1 MTSSVDFPTKSV
13 ASNLSETNGAHKSE
27 AVNANGINGSSVD
40 LPDTQIEPESDE
52 PQNASTSSPFVN
64 TETDALNSLLPANP
78 ITISTQSQELNTT
91 SQSPALAEE
100 LLNQASE
107 IPPAPSS
114 VPPVVEAQE
123 SDTRDELLPAT
134 QTQESEAMSDD
145 HGLDLAADPDL
156 ASTFGEHSS
165 AEQVAQTSELPASD
179 DHPLHPASVSNLDL
193 NHTSQDDIL
202 PEASA
207 PLQPAEQDI
216 SMIDAPQSP
225 SKIPRER
232 EDDIEV
238 GPSAKRAKTEDESMT
253 DAPEVSQA
261 SITQN
266 GDVAPAPGDDL
277 PPTLYQTKE
286 LQKAMKNIK
295 GTTSGKNFVKAVAD
309 LWPTIKDS
317 YLEKIKSPMDLSIID
332 SRLKQGYESIGAFKT
347 DVSLIYN
354 NALVYNGPEH
364 VVTTAAATVR
374 DYLLNKIPGP
384 EPVKPEKKRKATP
397 VADAAP
403 RAPPARRQS
412 RGATVT
418 AGSPTSATPAQTF
431 ALDPSGT
438 PLIRRDST
446 KGEGGRPKREIHP
459 PKSKDLIYN
468 ARPKKKK
475 FATEL
480 KFCEEVLGEIKKP
493 KYHQWSSPF
502 LVPVDPVALG
512 IPDYFKIIKTPMDL
526 STVTTRLN
534 TGQYENAKDF
544 EADIKQIFKNC
555 YKFNPPGSPVHEMG
569 KAFEEV
575 FDREWSKKAQW
586 IADHATE
593 NAASPSSTADS
604 DEDES
609 EEDEPEEPQSSTSLI
624 QERLIEEQN
633 KLIAIMGAKKPD
645 PALVRMQ
652 QDMIAIIQKQ
662 MDTENAKKAKAKPK
676 PKPTKKGAVSKKK
689 ADPKQKAYRAKN
701 IGVVEKEQISAG
713 IVQLDGKLLDQAVAY
728 LKMDYPN
735 LNVSHAY
742 NWTSCVVSNRTK
754 LDDETELDI
763 DTFSNPVLSRLHDL
777 IIKNVPGIVP
787 AKSEPARVAKPSKPK
802 KNKPMSKTE
811 QEAKIEKL
819 KKLKDQFERQGSTS
833 DDAPG
838 GRVVPC

>member
-1 MTSSVDFPTKSV
+1 MTASSDLPSKPV
-13 ASNLSETNGAHKSE
+13 ASNVVETNGAHNSE
-27 AVNANGINGSSVD
+27 AVTAYVVNGSS
-40 LPDTQIEPESDE
+40 LGSPDAPVESESNAPD
-52 PQNASTSSPFVN
+52 NASTTSPIVN
-64 TETDALNSLLPANP
+64 TDTDALNSLLPTNT
-78 ITISTQSQELNTT
+78 ITTSTHSQDLNTA
-91 SQSPALAEE
+91 SQSHALSEE
-100 LLNQASE
+100 LLKQASE
-107 IPPAPSS
+107 LPPAPSS
-114 VPPVVEAQE
+114 VPPVVEAPE
-123 SDTRDELLPAT
+123 SDARDELLPAT
-134 QTQESEAMSDD
+134 QTDELEGMAEN
-145 HGLDLAADPDL
+145 HELDLVADPDP
-156 ASTFGEHSS
+156 ASSFGEPSS
-165 AEQVAQTSELPASD
+165 SGQIVPTSELPSPSD
-179 DHPLHPASVSNLDL
+179 DQPLHPASVSNLDL
-193 NHTSQDDIL
+193 NQNSQ
-202 PEASA
+202 A
-207 PLQPAEQDI
+207 DI
-216 SMIDAPQSP
+216 SSEVSGAMQSAQQDVSMVDAPQSP
-225 SKIPRER
+225 SKVARER
-232 EDDIEV
+232 EDDIED

-253 DAPEVSQA
+253 DAPAISQA
-261 SITQN
+261 PAAQN
-266 GDVAPAPGDDL
+266 GDFAAAPGDDL

-295 GTTSGKNFVKAVAD
+295 GTMSGKNFVKAVAD

-317 YLEKIKSPMDLSIID
+317 YLEKIKSPMDLSIIE
-332 SRLKQGYESIGAFKT
+332 SRLKQGYESVGAFKR
-347 DVSLIYN
+347 DVSLIYT
-354 NALVYNGPEH
+354 NAVLYNGPEH

-397 VADAAP
+397 VVDAAP

-418 AGSPTSATPAQTF
+418 AGSPTSAAPAQTF

-526 STVTTRLN
+526 STVSTRLN

-569 KAFEEV
+569 KYYEEV

-593 NAASPSSTADS
+593 NAASPSSTVDS
-604 DEDES
+604 DEEDT
-609 EEDEPEEPQSSTSLI
+609 EEEEQEEVVSSTSLI

-645 PALVRMQ
+645 PALIRMQ

-662 MDTENAKKAKAKPK
+662 MDAENAKKAKAKPK
-676 PKPTKKGAVSKKK
+676 PKAAKKGAALKKK
-689 ADPKQKAYRAKN
+689 ADAKQKPYRAKN
-701 IGVVEKEQISAG
+701 IGVTEKEQISAG
-713 IVQLDGKLLDQAVAY
+713 IIQLDGKLLDQAVAY
-728 LKMDYPN
+728 LKMDYPD
-735 LNVSHAY
+735 LNVSHACGRILVLHLTQNSSMTKQ
-742 NWTSCVVSNRTK
+742 NW
-754 LDDETELDI
+754 I
-763 DTFSNPVLSRLHDL
+763 L
-777 IIKNVPGIVP
+777 IHSAILYS
-787 AKSEPARVAKPSKPK
+787 AE
-802 KNKPMSKTE
+802 
-811 QEAKIEKL
+811 
-819 KKLKDQFERQGSTS
+819 STI
-833 DDAPG
+833 
-838 GRVVPC
+838 

>member
-1 MTSSVDFPTKSV
+1 MTSSSELPKSV
-13 ASNLSETNGAHKSE
+13 ASNSVETNGAHNSE
-27 AVNANGINGSSVD
+27 AVTTNGVNGSSFD
-40 LPDTQIEPESDE
+40 LLDAPVESKLNE
-52 PQNASTSSPFVN
+52 QENASTTSNIVN
-64 TETDALNSLLPANP
+64 TEPDAPNSA
-78 ITISTQSQELNTT
+78 ITTSTQSPDLNTT
-91 SQSPALAEE
+91 SQSHALSEE

-107 IPPAPSS
+107 LPPAPSA

-123 SDTRDELLPAT
+123 SDARDELLPAT
-134 QTQESEAMSDD
+134 QTEEPYVMAE
-145 HGLDLAADPDL
+145 HHELDLASGSDL
-156 ASTFGEHSS
+156 ASGFRESPS
-165 AEQVAQTSELPASD
+165 AEQVAPSSGLPSSFD
-179 DHPLHPASVSNLDL
+179 DQPLHPVSVSNLDL
-193 NHTSQDDIL
+193 NYNSQPNL
-202 PEASA
+202 SPEASV
-207 PLQPAEQDI
+207 PMQPAQQDV
-216 SMIDAPQSP
+216 SMEDVPQSP
-225 SKIPRER
+225 SKVARER
-232 EDDIEV
+232 EDDTED
-238 GPSAKRAKTEDESMT
+238 GPSAKRAKTEDETMMDVPAVSP
-253 DAPEVSQA
+253 APA
-261 SITQN
+261 TQN
-266 GDVAPAPGDDL
+266 GDVAVAPGDDL
-277 PPTLYQTKE
+277 APTPYQTKE

-295 GTTSGKNFVKAVAD
+295 GTVSGKNFVKAVAD

-332 SRLKQGYESIGAFKT
+332 QRLKQGYESVGAFKR
-347 DVSLIYN
+347 DVSLIYD
-354 NALVYNGPEH
+354 NALLYNGPEH

-418 AGSPTSATPAQTF
+418 SGSPTSATPAQTF

-512 IPDYFKIIKTPMDL
+512 IPDYFKVIKTPMDL

-544 EADIKQIFKNC
+544 EVDIRQIFKNC
-555 YKFNPPGSPVHEMG
+555 YKFNPSGSPVHEMG
-569 KAFEEV
+569 KYFEEI

-604 DEDES
+604 DDEDT
-609 EEDEPEEPQSSTSLI
+609 EEEEPEEVVSNTSVI

-652 QDMIAIIQKQ
+652 QEMIAIVQKQ
-662 MDTENAKKAKAKPK
+662 MDTENAKKAKAKAK
-676 PKPTKKGAVSKKK
+676 PKATKKGGASSKKK
-689 ADPKQKAYRAKN
+689 PEPKQKAYRAKN
-701 IGVVEKEQISAG
+701 IGVAEKEQISAG
-713 IVQLDGKLLDQAVAY
+713 IIQLDGKLLDQAVAY

-735 LNVSHAY
+735 LNVSFP
-742 NWTSCVVSNRTK
+742 CGGV
-754 LDDETELDI
+754 
-763 DTFSNPVLSRLHDL
+763 PVISL
-777 IIKNVPGIVP
+777 
-787 AKSEPARVAKPSKPK
+787 
-802 KNKPMSKTE
+802 T
-811 QEAKIEKL
+811 
-819 KKLKDQFERQGSTS
+819 
-833 DDAPG
+833 
-838 GRVVPC
+838 

>member
-1 MTSSVDFPTKSV
+1 MTSSSDLPKSV
-13 ASNLSETNGAHKSE
+13 ASSLFETNGAHNSE
-27 AVNANGINGSSVD
+27 GVTANGVNGNSFD
-40 LPDTQIEPESDE
+40 LPDAPVESKSTE
-52 PQNASTSSPFVN
+52 EENASTTSPIVN
-64 TETDALNSLLPANP
+64 TETNAPNSIVPTNA
-78 ITISTQSQELNTT
+78 ITTSTQSQDLNTT
-91 SQSPALAEE
+91 SQSHALSEE

-107 IPPAPSS
+107 LPPAPST

-123 SDTRDELLPAT
+123 SDARDELLPAT
-134 QTQESEAMSDD
+134 QTQEPDVMAEN
-145 HGLDLAADPDL
+145 HELDLAAGSDL
-156 ASTFGEHSS
+156 ASGFDEPSS
-165 AEQVAQTSELPASD
+165 SGQVAPTSALPSSFD
-179 DHPLHPASVSNLDL
+179 DHLLHPASVSNLDL
-193 NHTSQDDIL
+193 NQHSQPDIS
-202 PEASA
+202 PEASGTM
-207 PLQPAEQDI
+207 QPAQQDV
-216 SMIDAPQSP
+216 SMLDAPQSP
-225 SKIPRER
+225 SKVARER
-232 EDDIEV
+232 EDDTED
-238 GPSAKRAKTEDESMT
+238 GPSAKRTKTEDESMT
-253 DAPEVSQA
+253 DAPAMSPA
-261 SITQN
+261 PATQN
-266 GDVAPAPGDDL
+266 GDVVVAPGDDL

-286 LQKAMKNIK
+286 LQKATKNIK
-295 GTTSGKNFVKAVAD
+295 GTASGKNFVKAVAD
-309 LWPTIKDS
+309 LWPSIKDS
-317 YLEKIKSPMDLSIID
+317 YLEKIKSPMDLLIID
-332 SRLKQGYESIGAFKT
+332 QRLKQGYESVGAFKR
-347 DVSLIYN
+347 DVSLIYD
-354 NALVYNGPEH
+354 NALLYNGPEH

-418 AGSPTSATPAQTF
+418 AGSPTSAAPAQTF

-544 EADIKQIFKNC
+544 EADVRQIFKNC

-569 KAFEEV
+569 KYYEEI

-604 DEDES
+604 DEEDTEDE
-609 EEDEPEEPQSSTSLI
+609 EPEEVVSSTSVI

-645 PALVRMQ
+645 PALIRMQ
-652 QDMIAIIQKQ
+652 QDMIAIVQKQ
-662 MDTENAKKAKAKPK
+662 MDAENAKKAKAKAK
-676 PKPTKKGAVSKKK
+676 PKAAKKGAASSKKK
-689 ADPKQKAYRAKN
+689 ADPKQKAYRAKT
-701 IGVVEKEQISAG
+701 IGVTEKEQISAG
-713 IVQLDGKLLDQAVAY
+713 IIQLDGKLLDQAVAY

-735 LNVSHAY
+735 LNVSLL
-742 NWTSCVVSNRTK
+742 CRG
-754 LDDETELDI
+754 
-763 DTFSNPVLSRLHDL
+763 VLVIYL
-777 IIKNVPGIVP
+777 
-787 AKSEPARVAKPSKPK
+787 
-802 KNKPMSKTE
+802 T
-811 QEAKIEKL
+811 
-819 KKLKDQFERQGSTS
+819 
-833 DDAPG
+833 
-838 GRVVPC
+838 

>member
-1 MTSSVDFPTKSV
+1 MTSSSDLPAKSV
-13 ASNLSETNGAHKSE
+13 ASNLVETNGAHDSE
-27 AVNANGINGSSVD
+27 VLTANGVNGGSLN
-40 LPDTQIEPESDE
+40 LPDAHVEPESNE
-52 PQNASTSSPFVN
+52 PENASTTSPLVN
-64 TETDALNSLLPANP
+64 TEKDALNSLVPTNP
-78 ITISTQSQELNTT
+78 TTTTTQSRDLDTT
-91 SQSPALAEE
+91 SQSLALTEE

-114 VPPVVEAQE
+114 VPPVIEAQE

-134 QTQESEAMSDD
+134 QTQESEVMADN
-145 HGLDLAADPDL
+145 HELDLAADPDL
-156 ASTFGEHSS
+156 SSTFGEPASS
-165 AEQVAQTSELPASD
+165 EHVAPTSALPSSD

-193 NHTSQDDIL
+193 NRNSQDDIS
-202 PEASA
+202 PEASV
-207 PLQPAEQDI
+207 PMQPAQQDV
-216 SMIDAPQSP
+216 SMVDAPQSP
-225 SKIPRER
+225 SKIARER
-232 EDDIEV
+232 EDDIED
-238 GPSAKRAKTEDESMT
+238 GPSAKRTKTEDESMT
-253 DAPEVSQA
+253 DAPALSQA
-261 SITQN
+261 PTTQN
-266 GDVAPAPGDDL
+266 GDVAAAPGEDL

-295 GTTSGKNFVKAVAD
+295 GTISGKNFVKAVAD

-317 YLEKIKSPMDLSIID
+317 YLEKIQSPMDLSIIE
-332 SRLKQGYESIGAFKT
+332 SRLKQGYESMGAFKR
-347 DVSLIYN
+347 DVSLIYD
-354 NALVYNGPEH
+354 NALLYNGPEH

-374 DYLLNKIPGP
+374 DYLLNKIPTP

-418 AGSPTSATPAQTF
+418 AGSPTSAAPAQTF

-569 KAFEEV
+569 KYYEEV

-604 DEDES
+604 DDEDT
-609 EEDEPEEPQSSTSLI
+609 EEEEPEEPTSSTNLI

-645 PALVRMQ
+645 PALIRMQ
-652 QDMIAIIQKQ
+652 QDMIGIIQKQ

-676 PKPTKKGAVSKKK
+676 PKAAKKGAASKKK

-701 IGVVEKEQISAG
+701 IGVAEKEQISAG
-713 IVQLDGKLLDQAVAY
+713 IIQLDGKLLDQAVAY

-735 LNVSHAY
+735 LNVSHACEILLVTY
-742 NWTSCVVSNRTK
+742 LIQNSSMTKLNWTLTHSVI
-754 LDDETELDI
+754 L
-763 DTFSNPVLSRLHDL
+763 FSADFM
-777 IIKNVPGIVP
+777 I
-787 AKSEPARVAKPSKPK
+787 
-802 KNKPMSKTE
+802 
-811 QEAKIEKL
+811 
-819 KKLKDQFERQGSTS
+819 
-833 DDAPG
+833 
-838 GRVVPC
+838 

>member
-1 MTSSVDFPTKSV
+1 MASSSDLPPKSV
-13 ASNLSETNGAHKSE
+13 ASNSVETNGAHNSE
-27 AVNANGINGSSVD
+27 AVTTNGVNGSSFD
-40 LPDTQIEPESDE
+40 LLDAPVESKSNE
-52 PQNASTSSPFVN
+52 QENASTSNIVN
-64 TETDALNSLLPANP
+64 TEPDAPNSLVPTNA
-78 ITISTQSQELNTT
+78 ITTSTQSPDLNTT
-91 SQSPALAEE
+91 SQSHALSEE

-107 IPPAPSS
+107 LPPAPSA

-123 SDTRDELLPAT
+123 SDARDELLPAT
-134 QTQESEAMSDD
+134 QTGEPDVMAEHDE
-145 HGLDLAADPDL
+145 LDLAAGSDL
-156 ASTFGEHSS
+156 ASGFGESS
-165 AEQVAQTSELPASD
+165 STEQVAPSSALPSSFD

-193 NHTSQDDIL
+193 NRNSQPDL
-202 PEASA
+202 SPEASI
-207 PLQPAEQDI
+207 PMQPAQDV
-216 SMIDAPQSP
+216 SMEDVPQSP
-225 SKIPRER
+225 SKVARER
-232 EDDIEV
+232 EDDTED
-238 GPSAKRAKTEDESMT
+238 GPSAKRAKTEDETMM
-253 DAPEVSQA
+253 DAPAVSQA
-261 SITQN
+261 PTTQN
-266 GDVAPAPGDDL
+266 GDAAVAPGDDL
-277 PPTLYQTKE
+277 APTPYQTKE

-295 GTTSGKNFVKAVAD
+295 GTVSGKNFVKAVAD

-332 SRLKQGYESIGAFKT
+332 QQLKQGYESVGAFKR
-347 DVSLIYN
+347 DVSLIYD
-354 NALVYNGPEH
+354 NALLYNGPEH
-364 VVTTAAATVR
+364 VVTAAAATVR

-397 VADAAP
+397 VADTAP

-412 RGATVT
+412 RGATIT
-418 AGSPTSATPAQTF
+418 SGSPTSATPAQTF

-512 IPDYFKIIKTPMDL
+512 IPDYFKVIKTPMDL

-544 EADIKQIFKNC
+544 EADVRQIFKNC
-555 YKFNPPGSPVHEMG
+555 YKFNPAGSPVHEMG
-569 KAFEEV
+569 KYYEEI

-604 DEDES
+604 DDEDT
-609 EEDEPEEPQSSTSLI
+609 EEEEPEEVMSNTSVI

-645 PALVRMQ
+645 PALIRMQ
-652 QDMIAIIQKQ
+652 QELIAIVQKQ
-662 MDTENAKKAKAKPK
+662 MDTENAKKAKAKAK
-676 PKPTKKGAVSKKK
+676 PKATKKGGASSKKK
-689 ADPKQKAYRAKN
+689 PEPKQKAYRAKN
-701 IGVVEKEQISAG
+701 IGVAEKEQISAG
-713 IVQLDGKLLDQAVAY
+713 IIQLDGKLLDQAVAY

-735 LNVSHAY
+735 LNVSFPCGGVPVIYLTQHSSMTRR
-742 NWTSCVVSNRTK
+742 NWTSIPSAI
-754 LDDETELDI
+754 L
-763 DTFSNPVLSRLHDL
+763 FSADF
-777 IIKNVPGIVP
+777 
-787 AKSEPARVAKPSKPK
+787 
-802 KNKPMSKTE
+802 MT
-811 QEAKIEKL
+811 
-819 KKLKDQFERQGSTS
+819 
-833 DDAPG
+833 
-838 GRVVPC
+838 

>member
-1 MTSSVDFPTKSV
+1 MTSSSDLPPKSV
-13 ASNLSETNGAHKSE
+13 ASSLVETNGAHNSKG
-27 AVNANGINGSSVD
+27 VTANGVNGNSFD
-40 LPDTQIEPESDE
+40 LPDAPVESKSTE
-52 PQNASTSSPFVN
+52 EENASTNSPIVN
-64 TETDALNSLLPANP
+64 TETDAPNSPVPTNA
-78 ITISTQSQELNTT
+78 ITTSTQSQDLNTT
-91 SQSPALAEE
+91 SQSHALSEE

-107 IPPAPSS
+107 LPPAPST

-123 SDTRDELLPAT
+123 SDARDELLPAT
-134 QTQESEAMSDD
+134 QTQEPDVMAEN
-145 HGLDLAADPDL
+145 HELDLAASSDL
-156 ASTFGEHSS
+156 ASGFDEPSS
-165 AEQVAQTSELPASD
+165 SGQVAPTSALPSSFD
-179 DHPLHPASVSNLDL
+179 DHLLHPASVSNLDL
-193 NHTSQDDIL
+193 NQHSQPDIS
-202 PEASA
+202 PEASGTM
-207 PLQPAEQDI
+207 QPAQQDV
-216 SMIDAPQSP
+216 SMLDAPQSP
-225 SKIPRER
+225 SKVARER
-232 EDDIEV
+232 EDDTED
-238 GPSAKRAKTEDESMT
+238 GPSAKRTKTEDETMT
-253 DAPEVSQA
+253 DAPAMSPA
-261 SITQN
+261 PATQN
-266 GDVAPAPGDDL
+266 GDVIVAPGDDL

-295 GTTSGKNFVKAVAD
+295 GTASGKNFVKAVAD

-317 YLEKIKSPMDLSIID
+317 YLEKIKSPMDLLIID
-332 SRLKQGYESIGAFKT
+332 QRLKQGYESVGAFKR
-347 DVSLIYN
+347 DVSLIYD
-354 NALVYNGPEH
+354 NALLYNGPEH
-364 VVTTAAATVR
+364 IVTTAAATVR

-418 AGSPTSATPAQTF
+418 AGSPTSAAPAQTF

-544 EADIKQIFKNC
+544 EADVRQIFKNC

-569 KAFEEV
+569 KYYEDI

-604 DEDES
+604 DEEDTEDE
-609 EEDEPEEPQSSTSLI
+609 EPEEVVSSTSVI

-645 PALVRMQ
+645 PALIRMQ
-652 QDMIAIIQKQ
+652 QDMIAIVQKQ
-662 MDTENAKKAKAKPK
+662 MDAENAKKAKAKAK
-676 PKPTKKGAVSKKK
+676 PKAAKKGAASSKKK
-689 ADPKQKAYRAKN
+689 ADPKQKAYRAKT
-701 IGVVEKEQISAG
+701 IGVTEKEQISAG
-713 IVQLDGKLLDQAVAY
+713 IIQLDGKLLDQAVAY

-735 LNVSHAY
+735 LNVSLL
-742 NWTSCVVSNRTK
+742 CRG
-754 LDDETELDI
+754 
-763 DTFSNPVLSRLHDL
+763 VLVIYL
-777 IIKNVPGIVP
+777 
-787 AKSEPARVAKPSKPK
+787 
-802 KNKPMSKTE
+802 T
-811 QEAKIEKL
+811 
-819 KKLKDQFERQGSTS
+819 
-833 DDAPG
+833 
-838 GRVVPC
+838 